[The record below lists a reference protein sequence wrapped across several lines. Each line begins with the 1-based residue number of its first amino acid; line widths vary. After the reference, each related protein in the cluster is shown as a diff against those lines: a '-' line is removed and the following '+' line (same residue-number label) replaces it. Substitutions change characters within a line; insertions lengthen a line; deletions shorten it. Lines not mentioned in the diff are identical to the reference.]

1 MRRYAF
7 LILFAV
13 VLVTP
18 FLLRLAIGTGSDGQA
33 DRRNAPRRI
42 VIITPHAEG
51 IRREFQ
57 EAFSAW
63 LKARG
68 EPDVAI
74 DYRNFGGGAA
84 DIVKYFG
91 ASVGLY
97 RSIGTFRVDLVWGG
111 GDYLFDTQLRKQD
124 KSMPEGY
131 LEPVA
136 LRPEVMAAAYP
147 TPDVGGVALYD
158 PAAHWYGTA
167 LGSFGIVYNKDVV
180 RHLGVAEPKTWADL
194 ADPRYRGWLVLADPT
209 RSSSA
214 KTTFMAVVEKAMADA
229 WDADAPAKARHADL
243 KARQAAAE
251 QAGDKDAT
259 AKLKAAANDAY
270 QQAMDPGWRAGM
282 GLIRRIAANARVF
295 TDNSLSVPA
304 TVGSGDAAA
313 GMAIDFYGRTEVEF
327 SGDARVGYVE
337 PVGAT
342 IVNPDPIALVR
353 GAEHRDAAVRFV
365 EFVLSTEGQRLWNAR
380 PGAPDGPRATAL
392 RRLPI
397 VRSVY
402 ADSAYVSRHFSD
414 RVNPFEVAGSF
425 NTRNDR
431 KQTFPILGELIQASC
446 LDLLDE
452 LRDTRTEIL
461 ASPKA
466 ADLDRQLG
474 TFPFGQTE
482 AVERQKRYSGAK
494 PIDRLALMRAWED
507 EFANEYRE
515 LRAQA
520 K

>member
-7 LILFAV
+7 LILFGV
-13 VLVTP
+13 VLVAP
-18 FLLRLAIGTGSDGQA
+18 FLLRRAIGTRPEGTSARRDGA
-33 DRRNAPRRI
+33 RRL

-74 DYRNFGGGAA
+74 SYRNFGGGAA

-136 LRPEVMAAAYP
+136 LRPEVMRVAYP
-147 TPDVGGVALYD
+147 EPDVGGVALYD
-158 PAAHWYGTA
+158 TAGHWYGTA
-167 LGSFGIVYNKDVV
+167 LSSFGIVYNKDVV
-180 RHLGVAEPKTWADL
+180 RHLGVPEPKTWADL
-194 ADPRYRGWLVLADPT
+194 ADPQYRGWLVLADPS

-214 KTTFMAVVEKAMADA
+214 KTAFMAIVEKAMADA
-229 WDADAPAKARHADL
+229 WGADAAAKAKHADL
-243 KARQAAAE
+243 TTQQAAAE
-251 QAGDKDAT
+251 QAGDKA
-259 AKLKAAANDAY
+259 AAAELKAAANDVY
-270 QQAMDPGWRAGM
+270 QQAMDPGWRRGM
-282 GLIRRIAANARVF
+282 GLIRQISSNARVF
-295 TDNSLSVPA
+295 TDNSASVPG

-327 SGDARVGYVE
+327 SGEPRVGYVE

-380 PGAPDGPRATAL
+380 PGAPGGPRATAL

-402 ADSAYVSRHFSD
+402 ADSAYVSRYFAD

-446 LDLLDE
+446 LDLLEE
-452 LRDTRTEIL
+452 LRETRAAVL
-461 ASPKA
+461 ASPHA

-474 TFPFGQTE
+474 TFPFGQ
-482 AVERQKRYSGAK
+482 ADAIERQKKYSGAK

-507 EFANEYRE
+507 EFANEYQA
-515 LRAQA
+515 LRGEA